1 MSVFELYLKDYR
13 IWRLLAFGALSIEIA
28 YGIPSCSRMA
38 VIVPILLYLLIKSFV
53 FKIKYWEI
61 AFIFAIII
69 FVLFPFGNAC
79 RNPSILSAY
88 QVIKP
93 ANNQVP
99 VTNQISAFNMPISSI
114 SVSNADDFLI
124 DSFLSRINQ
133 TTVFSK
139 ILEVPRDVI
148 ASYGSSLSN
157 FLITLGSPR
166 FIWKNKPLSTNSF
179 GNDFGRHLGILS
191 PEDSVTSVGPTI
203 IGDFYINFGILGIIL
218 GMFLLGM
225 AFRFIYDYLIKLTA
239 VSSSG
244 LLIYSIFWI
253 QLIQGME
260 NWIAS
265 TWAGLVKLFVILL
278 LLHLFLTNKQSQSM
292 VLR

>member
-1 MSVFELYLKDYR
+1 M
-13 IWRLLAFGALSIEIA
+13 
-28 YGIPSCSRMA
+28 
-38 VIVPILLYLLIKSFV
+38 
-53 FKIKYWEI
+53 
-61 AFIFAIII
+61 
-69 FVLFPFGNAC
+69 FVLFPFGSAC

-93 ANNQVP
+93 LTNQVP
-99 VTNQISAFNMPISSI
+99 VTNQTSVFNISISSI

-133 TTVFSK
+133 TAVFSK

-157 FLITLGSPR
+157 FLITLGPPR
-166 FIWKNKPLSTNSF
+166 FIWKNKPLSTNSLGNEF
-179 GNDFGRHLGILS
+179 GHRLGILS
-191 PEDSVTSVGPTI
+191 PEDFVTSVGPTI

-225 AFRFIYDYLIKLTA
+225 PFRFIYDYLIELTA
-239 VSSSG
+239 ASSSS
-244 LLIYSIFWI
+244 LLIYSVFWI
-253 QLIQGME
+253 QLIKGME
-260 NWIAS
+260 DWIAP

-278 LLHLFLTNKQSQSM
+278 LLHLFLTKRQKIASNS